1 MSLTLQRRPSV
12 HFILI
17 PLLAASTIAAA
28 DVGHGGQADPAA
40 PQSEASTEFVP
51 PEVDLSPAERVVLG
65 LETKAAPDCGDT
77 VTQAREHDGKP
88 PLLEREPASPDKPHL
103 IYAVDKRLDGCAVMV
118 MKGDLTDMRPIPKAA
133 EGPLLVIPA
142 SSGR

>member
-1 MSLTLQRRPSV
+1 MHV
-12 HFILI
+12 ILI

-28 DVGHGGQADPAA
+28 DVGHGALADSAA

-51 PEVDLSPAERVVLG
+51 PEVDLSPAARMVLG

-77 VTQAREHDGKP
+77 VTQAREDAGKP
-88 PLLEREPASPDKPHL
+88 ALLERERASPDKPHM

-118 MKGDLTDMRPIPKAA
+118 MKADPTDMRPLPKAA

-142 SSGR
+142 ASGR